1 MKFLLFYPLKFCII
15 YSAHGVWSAPYNGSI
30 YDAVN
35 KMKLFLDFFRQE
47 VPKNTRNP
55 LFYYR
60 QSVRLAD
67 RMLAVYFIIS
77 LLLVFLT
84 VKQFFWLPTL
94 LLGLLLIK
102 LFHSDQLSARVN
114 LLLVTLLV
122 CAWSCWYVVLFGWDF
137 GGQHMLF
144 VLIVLV
150 FFCLYEPPTF
160 KIIYFLLILTVRIS
174 LFQYTS
180 AHEPLVPMDSFTQ
193 FLMQMVNT
201 ISSFLMLAGCCIV
214 YSSNLQETARQLLLH
229 NQQLQVQAETD
240 PLTKLINRRGFMDVM
255 TRYISDNPEAMY
267 CVAIADIDFFKRV
280 NDTYG
285 HNCGDYV
292 LQQLSKLFTEQAKE
306 GYFVSRWGG
315 EEFCFFFPGMNIDD
329 ASRIMT
335 DLLIAVRK
343 MQIEYED
350 HRFSITITAG
360 VEENDYRSPLADL
373 LESADRKLYRGK
385 ANGRNQMVF

>member
-214 YSSNLQETARQLLLH
+214 YSSNLQETAR
-229 NQQLQVQAETD
+229 
-240 PLTKLINRRGFMDVM
+240 R
-255 TRYISDNPEAMY
+255 
-267 CVAIADIDFFKRV
+267 
-280 NDTYG
+280 
-285 HNCGDYV
+285 
-292 LQQLSKLFTEQAKE
+292 
-306 GYFVSRWGG
+306 
-315 EEFCFFFPGMNIDD
+315 
-329 ASRIMT
+329 
-335 DLLIAVRK
+335 
-343 MQIEYED
+343 
-350 HRFSITITAG
+350 
-360 VEENDYRSPLADL
+360 
-373 LESADRKLYRGK
+373 
-385 ANGRNQMVF
+385 

>member
-1 MKFLLFYPLKFCII
+1 
-15 YSAHGVWSAPYNGSI
+15 
-30 YDAVN
+30 
-35 KMKLFLDFFRQE
+35 
-47 VPKNTRNP
+47 
-55 LFYYR
+55 
-60 QSVRLAD
+60 
-67 RMLAVYFIIS
+67 
-77 LLLVFLT
+77 
-84 VKQFFWLPTL
+84 
-94 LLGLLLIK
+94 
-102 LFHSDQLSARVN
+102 
-114 LLLVTLLV
+114 
-122 CAWSCWYVVLFGWDF
+122 
-137 GGQHMLF
+137 
-144 VLIVLV
+144 
-150 FFCLYEPPTF
+150 
-160 KIIYFLLILTVRIS
+160 
-174 LFQYTS
+174 
-180 AHEPLVPMDSFTQ
+180 
-193 FLMQMVNT
+193 
-201 ISSFLMLAGCCIV
+201 
-214 YSSNLQETARQLLLH
+214 
-229 NQQLQVQAETD
+229 
-240 PLTKLINRRGFMDVM
+240 MDVM